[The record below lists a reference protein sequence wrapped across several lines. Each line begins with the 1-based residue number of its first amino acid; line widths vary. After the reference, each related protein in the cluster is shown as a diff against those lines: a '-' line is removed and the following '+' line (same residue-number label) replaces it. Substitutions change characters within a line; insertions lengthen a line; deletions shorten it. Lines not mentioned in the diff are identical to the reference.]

1 MLYDAHGNRIQVG
14 RRLGGG
20 GEGEVVEVPGTQD
33 VAKLFNPVC
42 RTQERLTKLGV
53 MVNHVPRDPTSSL
66 SHSTLCWPKVL
77 LFEGTQSRRHFA
89 GFLMP
94 RLDIQACPSLNKF
107 MFPPLY
113 QKVFTWR
120 TQLEIA
126 ANVAGGLA
134 AIHAAGYVFGDL
146 NYKNIHVAQNCLVTF
161 VDCDS
166 IQVKDPKSG
175 RIFRCTVGMPEYT
188 APELQNQNFHA
199 VNRTPESDSFA
210 LAVMVSQLLLA
221 GNHPFSGGS
230 HATREENIVANDS
243 FFLTGRL
250 PPGTPDLGILPPDVW
265 NLLVRCFRE
274 GGRNPRLRPKVSDFA
289 QALAASRNRIT
300 RCPRRQ
306 QHEFGSH
313 LSNCPWCEHEK
324 RWGADPYQSRPARA
338 SQPSGVPPRAGR
350 GVPIPPAPPPRP
362 YVHQPSRL
370 HPLARLAALVVVV
383 VIGSLLFL
391 MVSANR
397 PQAQP
402 ALPAPAPVEPIDNA
416 VAVSPTPEPIQS
428 PVPEDLLLQAKEA
441 IRANRAS
448 DDLWGDL
455 GDAYMQ
461 VGQDHLAAGAY
472 GVALLLD
479 GTDSEWQGKATQPL
493 DHLVGIIEEV
503 GIGDDEWVGNLGDA
517 ADQQGQSQ
525 AAQELYCLASRLD
538 RADTEWLRK
547 LEPGAGTRVVRGPD
561 WNWDDQDGGIGKTGR
576 LTGATLEGGWREVR
590 WANGVTN
597 YYRWGAESKYDL
609 RPLCEN

>member
-1 MLYDAHGNRIQVG
+1 MLYDAHDNGV
-14 RRLGGG
+14 RLGRLLGKG
-20 GEGEVVEVPGTQD
+20 GEGEVFEVPGTQH
-33 VAKLFNPVC
+33 VAKLFNPNH
-42 RTQERLTKLGV
+42 RTQDRSTKLGV
-53 MVNHVPRDPTSSL
+53 MVTYVPKDPTSNL
-66 SHSTLCWPKVL
+66 AHPTLCWPKTL
-77 LFEGTQSRRHFA
+77 LFEGSRNHRHFA

-94 RLDIQACPSLNKF
+94 RLDIQACPSLNRF
-107 MFPPLY
+107 MFPPLF

-126 ANVAGGLA
+126 ANLAGGLA
-134 AIHAAGYVFGDL
+134 ALHTAGYVFGDL
-146 NYKNIHVAQNCLVTF
+146 NYKNVHVAKNCLVTF

-199 VNRTPESDSFA
+199 VNRTPGSDSFA
-210 LAVMVSQLLLA
+210 LAIMISQLLLA
-221 GNHPFSGGS
+221 GNHPYSGGS

-250 PPGTPDLGILPPDVW
+250 PRGTPDLGLVPPDLW
-265 NLLVRCFRE
+265 NLLVRCFQAGARHA
-274 GGRNPRLRPKVSDFA
+274 PQRPKVSEFA
-289 QALAASRNRIT
+289 QVLAACRNRIS
-300 RCPRRQ
+300 RCPRQQ
-306 QHEFGSH
+306 QHEFSSH
-313 LSNCPWCEHEK
+313 LSNCPWCEHE
-324 RWGADPYQSRPARA
+324 RRCGFDPYRIGSGPAARPN
-338 SQPSGVPPRAGR
+338 VPPPKVKVVRPTA
-350 GVPIPPAPPPRP
+350 VSPPPPP
-362 YVHQPSRL
+362 YVQQRSGL
-370 HPLARLAALVVVV
+370 HPLARLAALVIVV

-391 MVSANR
+391 LVSANR

-448 DDLWGDL
+448 DELWGDL

-493 DHLVGIIEEV
+493 DHLVGVIEEV

-517 ADQQGQSQ
+517 ADQQNQSQ
-525 AAQELYCLASRLD
+525 AAQELYCLASQLD

-561 WNWDDQDGGIGKTGR
+561 WNWDDQDGGPGKTGR

-590 WANGVTN
+590 WANGAAN

-609 RPLCEN
+609 RTLCED